1 MIAMSTL
8 TALDKK
14 KKKKKKRE
22 RSEQESRASFR
33 SLTLCAS
40 YTNTKW
46 PASHTVETRCQLKL
60 VLKWAKSPGWHRGP
74 VGKQLFTLTP
84 HFTASV
90 CGRVCACVCTLQ
102 DMHSCVCCLCTI
114 YIGCRVPPLTR
125 AASLPPCLTM
135 MLWPSV
141 AWLRVA
147 VSWRY
152 RWCCGWLYTL
162 NSLTSSSQGDQSV
175 QMKYFLKSYWIPTKL
190 LKIGGRYLTPFK
202 LHHWGPDA

>member
-1 MIAMSTL
+1 MAMSAL
-8 TALDKK
+8 TALDKRK
-14 KKKKKKRE
+14 KKERE

-90 CGRVCACVCTLQ
+90 CGRVCACVYFTGYAFMCV
-102 DMHSCVCCLCTI
+102 SVCVCCLCTI

-125 AASLPPCLTM
+125 AASLPPCLTVM
-135 MLWPSV
+135 PRPSV

-147 VSWRY
+147 ESRRY
-152 RWCCGWLYTL
+152 RWCFSWLFTL
-162 NSLTSSSQGDQSV
+162 NSLTSSSQADQSI
-175 QMKYFLKSYWIPTKL
+175 QIKYLVKSYWILTNL
-190 LKIGGRYLTPFK
+190 LKIGECYLR
-202 LHHWGPDA
+202 